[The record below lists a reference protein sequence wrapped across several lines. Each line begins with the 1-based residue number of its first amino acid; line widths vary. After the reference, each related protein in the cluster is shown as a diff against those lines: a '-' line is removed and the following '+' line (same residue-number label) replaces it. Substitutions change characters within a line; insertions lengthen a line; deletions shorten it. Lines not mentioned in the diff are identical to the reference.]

1 MADYSDFLFPS
12 FCSLYC
18 SRNMLFLYSGP
29 FSCNDHY
36 VRFNR
41 GEERNQSQHLR
52 HPDSL
57 YLFFVHFLFTS
68 GVFFFYLYGTK
79 DGKRRESQSL
89 CYIFCLKFKALPDA
103 KGTYRLWAVLCSRA
117 VVYLRLIYPFSRLW
131 SFSPACGHP
140 SGSFHGLLYRAIFA
154 FESLHSLPSFGEK
167 GKESNGCFTHELCPD
182 AS

>member
-1 MADYSDFLFPS
+1 MADYSGFLFPP

-18 SRNMLFLYSGP
+18 SGNMLFFYSRP

-52 HPDSL
+52 NPDSL

-79 DGKRRESQSL
+79 DGKRGESQAL
-89 CYIFCLKFKALPDA
+89 CYILCLEFKALADA
-103 KGTYRLWAVLCSRA
+103 EGTYRLRAVLRSRA
-117 VVYLRLIYPFSRLW
+117 MVYLGLIYPFSRLW

-140 SGSFHGLLYRAIFA
+140 SGSFNGLLYRAIFA
-154 FESLHSLPSFGEK
+154 F
-167 GKESNGCFTHELCPD
+167 
-182 AS
+182 